1 MPRLHGS
8 TTAVCWAIMDF
19 DRLRAFVWTLEEGGI
34 SAAARRLC
42 RTQPAVTR
50 MLQTLEEQ
58 VGAEL
63 IDRRA
68 RPMRPTAAGLHVLD
82 YARGILQAA
91 DRLTDGSL
99 CPGSVRQILRMGIS
113 RSLLW
118 HLRDPRFVHASPPL
132 SETDF
137 MVRSGWSPRLY
148 RRFARGEF
156 DGAILLMP
164 VGWTP
169 DVPCAADL
177 VRSEPLVIVAP
188 RGRDAEPKAHVTLDQ
203 LRERSWVLN
212 PDGCGFRHAL
222 ASGFA
227 AIGHRLHVRYEMD
240 AAPQEHIAMVAAGLG
255 CSIVPASAL
264 AQDPGLEG
272 QVQQLSVEGFGHEL
286 GVWVL
291 WSERCTRRAG
301 TDEALKEIFAPQVAR
316 KLRRTEARSAANSR
330 GAVVASRI

>member
-1 MPRLHGS
+1 
-8 TTAVCWAIMDF
+8 MDF

-68 RPMRPTAAGLHVLD
+68 RPMRPTVAGLRVLD
-82 YARGILQAA
+82 YARDILQAA
-91 DRLTDGSL
+91 DRL
-99 CPGSVRQILRMGIS
+99 SVRSGTARPILRLGVS

-118 HLRDPRFVHASPPL
+118 QLRDPRFADASSPL

-137 MVRSGWSPRLY
+137 IVRSGWSPRLY

-156 DGAILLMP
+156 DGAVLLMP
-164 VGWTP
+164 LGWTP
-169 DVPCAADL
+169 DVPCSANL
-177 VRSEPLVIVAP
+177 LRSEPLVIVAP
-188 RGRDAEPKAHVTLDQ
+188 RGLRAGPKGHVTLDQ
-203 LRERSWVLN
+203 LREQKWVLN

-222 ASGFA
+222 TRRFA
-227 AIGHRLHVRYEMD
+227 AIGHRLHVQYEMD
-240 AAPQEHIAMVAAGLG
+240 AAPQEHITMVAAGLG

-264 AQDPGLEG
+264 TQDSELADRI
-272 QVQQLSVEGFGHEL
+272 QQLSVEDFGHEL
-286 GVWVL
+286 GVWLL
-291 WSERCTRRAG
+291 WSERCKRSVG
-301 TDEALKEIFAPQVAR
+301 THEALAAIFAHQGHVAV
-316 KLRRTEARSAANSR
+316 LPH
-330 GAVVASRI
+330 VASRAKRQNRRVTADRKVLEARRR